1 MASPW
6 LAKRAAVLST
16 VWSDG
21 AIPTARTKPDYTL
34 PSNYSGVSWLAW
46 DISAPGAHPMN
57 ATAWFEPIDPR
68 ALSNSSARSPAL
80 ETVLESP
87 VVYM

>member
-1 MASPW
+1 MAW

-46 DISAPGAHPMN
+46 DISARDYYFTNLIFIA
-57 ATAWFEPIDPR
+57 
-68 ALSNSSARSPAL
+68 ALLYWVCDIGVP
-80 ETVLESP
+80 P
-87 VVYM
+87 